1 MDQETGMTIEIH
13 NPEIERI
20 VNEAVLSGRYGTAQD
35 VVSEAVFAWRGQQSA
50 AGVPR
55 TSPKKT
61 LLEFFRE
68 SPLVGLELEFERDK
82 SIDRDVT
89 L

>member
-1 MDQETGMTIEIH
+1 MTIEIH

-20 VNEAVLSGRYGTAQD
+20 VNEAVLSGRYGSPQD
-35 VVSEAVFAWRGQQSA
+35 VVMRAVSFWREQEPI
-50 AGVPR
+50 GVAPPPSR
-55 TSPKKT
+55 KQT

-68 SPLVGLELEFERDK
+68 SPLVGLELEFERDR
-82 SIDRDVT
+82 SIDRDVP